1 MIIIAF
7 TILAIMVNNIVLNGA
22 VEINKQ
28 YEFRTTGFRR
38 SMLRLKLKIVVHA
51 HFSNPNCTWKYVMVR
66 Y

>member
-7 TILAIMVNNIVLNGA
+7 TILAIVVNNIVLNGA

-28 YEFRTTGFRR
+28 YELRTTCSRR
-38 SMLRLKLKIVVHA
+38 SMFRLKLKKIVHA
-51 HFSNPNCTWKYVMVR
+51 HFSNLNCTWKYIMVR